1 MCREISWCA
10 VEYNI
15 IDCLFFN
22 VSVRFK
28 LTFHACF
35 ALRFYLDFRIIIFFD
50 MANSVQCALLKKF
63 EYMGIVYYSTYFDQV
78 QGLIEHELTMLQKYN
93 IFYH

>member
-1 MCREISWCA
+1 
-10 VEYNI
+10 
-15 IDCLFFN
+15 
-22 VSVRFK
+22 
-28 LTFHACF
+28 
-35 ALRFYLDFRIIIFFD
+35 